1 MTPHLEAKPGEYA
14 DTVLF
19 PGDPLRAKWI
29 AETYLSDVKCVNTVR
44 NMLGFTGYYNGKR
57 ISVQGSGMG
66 QPSMSI
72 YAHELYGAYG
82 VDKIIRVGSCGAIS
96 PKVSVGDIVVAT
108 SACTDSSMG
117 DNIVPGFRMSPAA
130 DYDLLSNFVTVA
142 RKYKHKLHIGTIT
155 SNDYFY
161 QPDED
166 WWKKLSAVGVLAV
179 EMEAYALYL
188 LAMRFDKQALAVST
202 VSDSLCGGTEMSS
215 ADRQTG
221 FSEMLELVLESI

>member
-1 MTPHLEAKPGEYA
+1 MTPHIEAKLGDYA

-44 NMLGFTGYYNGKR
+44 NMLGFTGYYKDKR

-72 YAHELYGAYG
+72 YAHELYNVYG
-82 VDKIIRVGSCGAIS
+82 VDKIIRVGSCGGIN

-108 SACTDSSMG
+108 SACTDSAMG
-117 DNIVPGFRMSPAA
+117 DNVVPGFKMSPAA
-130 DYDLLSNFVTVA
+130 DYDLMSNFINVA
-142 RKYKHKLHIGTIT
+142 RKTKNNLHIGTIT

-161 QPDED
+161 QPDPD
-166 WWKKLSAVGVLAV
+166 WWRKLGAAGVLAV

-188 LAMRFDKQALAVST
+188 LAMRYNKRALAVST
-202 VSDSLCGGTEMSS
+202 VSDSLCNKEEMSS
-215 ADRQTG
+215 AERQTG
-221 FSEMLELVLESI
+221 FSAMLELVLESI